1 MNVVK
6 RKTGIARLLELAGQ
20 KKILII
26 LGCVLGAIATIMQFL
41 PAILAYH
48 AMMHVAECVINKLPF
63 DSTYLSRLA
72 IFSLLCFGGYALLFN
87 LGSMCAHIAA
97 FDILYGLRI
106 KISEKLSKLGMGYF
120 LTNSSGSIKQVMN
133 DDVENIEKFI
143 AHHTI
148 DIVSAI
154 SVLIVSIVT
163 MCAIDIRLAIAALVP
178 SAFGIFLYA
187 RSYASPENKQLTE
200 AYYKEISAMSA
211 TTVEYVNGMPVLK
224 VFGQV
229 GSSLKRLEQHIV
241 AHGKALKAWSNTFNT
256 PFSGFSTAISS
267 PLTVIVPIGVLISFF
282 TPDLENFLPRFFFF
296 LLVGVSMNLP
306 LSKLMFLVSMMQ
318 KNIEGIRHIDN
329 ILYAKEIPEPDV
341 DEVPENN
348 SITFR
353 NVCFGYNDEE
363 VLHDI
368 SFSIKPG
375 ETVGLVGPSGGG
387 KSTIAQLIARFWD
400 VQKGEILIGGKNI
413 RSLSTEKLMDTV
425 AFVFQDIYMFHD
437 TIENNICMGK
447 NVPREKVIE
456 AAKAAQIHEFICS
469 LPNGYDT
476 VLGEGVSQLSG
487 GEKQRISIARAIL
500 KDAPII
506 ILDEATAYADAENE
520 AKIQDAFSE
529 LTNGKT
535 VLVIAHRLS
544 TITESDRI
552 LVVEHGYLKEM
563 GSHQALLNQGGLYS
577 RIYEAYTHSE
587 NWKLKGQSRRIVE

>member
-6 RKTGIARLLELAGQ
+6 RKTGVARLLELAGQ
-20 KKILII
+20 KKFLVI
-26 LGCVLGAIATIMQFL
+26 LGCILGAIATIMQFI
-41 PAILAYH
+41 PAILAYS
-48 AMMHVAECVINKLPF
+48 AMMHVAECVINKLAF
-63 DSTYLSRLA
+63 DNAYLSRLA
-72 IFSLLCFGGYALLFN
+72 IFSLLCFIGYAFLFN
-87 LGSMCAHIAA
+87 IGSMCAHIAA
-97 FDILYGLRI
+97 FDILYVLRI
-106 KISEKLSKLGMGYF
+106 RISEKLSKLGMGYF

-148 DIVSAI
+148 DIISAI
-154 SVLIVSIVT
+154 SVLIVSIIT
-163 MCAIDIRLAIAALVP
+163 MCAIDIRLAIAAFVP
-178 SAFGIFLYA
+178 SIFGIFLYA
-187 RSYASPENKQLTE
+187 RSYSSPENKQLTE
-200 AYYKEISAMSA
+200 TYYKEISAMSA

-224 VFGQV
+224 VFGQA

-241 AHGKALKAWSNTFNT
+241 AHGKALKAWSNSFNM

-267 PLTVIVPIGVLISFF
+267 PLTVIIPIGVLISFF

-306 LSKLMFLVSMMQ
+306 LSKLIFLVSMMQ
-318 KNIEGIRHIDN
+318 KNMEGIRHIDN
-329 ILYAKEIPEPDV
+329 ILYAEEISEPDV
-341 DEVPENN
+341 DEVPLNN
-348 SITFR
+348 SITFK

-363 VLHDI
+363 VLHNI
-368 SFSIKPG
+368 SFSITSG

-387 KSTIAQLIARFWD
+387 KSTIAQLIVRFWD
-400 VQKGEILIGGKNI
+400 VRKGEILIGGKNI

-437 TIENNICMGK
+437 TIENNIRMGK
-447 NVPREKVIE
+447 NSPREKVIE

-476 VLGEGVSQLSG
+476 VLGEGISQLSG

-544 TITESDRI
+544 TITGADRI
-552 LVVEHGYLKEM
+552 LVVENGYLKET

-577 RIYEAYTHSE
+577 RLYEAYTHSE